1 MHAATAAPIIKALI
15 TLTPEPE
22 WTDFERDFLASL
34 IHQGATTN
42 GFSLTPKQEDVLM
55 TVYYRHILMPK
66 APKRSAK
73 GQAEFEQRKA
83 KAQEKDPR
91 KRQRQQDD
99 EPPF

>member
-15 TLTPEPE
+15 TLSPEPE
-22 WTDFERDFLASL
+22 WADFERDFLASL

-42 GFSLTPKQEDVLM
+42 GFTLTEKQEGVLM
-55 TVYYRHILMPK
+55 NIYYRHILLPK

-91 KRQRQQDD
+91 KRRQDD